1 MMNIQRSQRTP
12 PIECWWIEKPYRYSQ
27 SRSLARRDTQVK
39 RTSLIPPLK
48 YFLNIWGLRGD
59 GTDGEMVA
67 TALGAALE
75 PPPTYQW

>member
-1 MMNIQRSQRTP
+1 MNLRLVLSMHAAHRVPVYLETLQVRRP
-12 PIECWWIEKPYRYSQ
+12 
-27 SRSLARRDTQVK
+27 RSLSRGDTQVK

-48 YFLNIWGLRGD
+48 YLLNIWGLRGD
-59 GTDGEMVA
+59 GTDAEMVT